1 MAASCCSME
10 SEMERAASS
19 QAFCASS
26 AAASAREVCTHSTY
40 NHKDNDTSDEAD
52 NDTGHNIDEGKSEGE
67 CESDGNDGSHMR

>member
-19 QAFCASS
+19 RAFCASS

-40 NHKDNDTSDEAD
+40 NDKDDDIHDEAD
-52 NDTGHNIDEGKSEGE
+52 NDTGHNIDEGESDGE
-67 CESDGNDGSHMR
+67 CEGDGDDDSHMR